1 MAKHLAQAVIAG
13 VQVVGRAFAK
23 AVRQEIA
30 ASQAAAARHGGGTQG
45 AAAAAADARGGMTL
59 EEARQ
64 VLAVEEG
71 AAKELVVQ
79 RYEKLF
85 FDTDKK
91 NGGNLYLQSKV
102 FRAKERLDED
112 LEQRARRLQ
121 HPPPPSPEAHWCQG
135 SII

>member
-71 AAKELVVQ
+71 ASEELVKQ

-121 HPPPPSPEAHWCQG
+121 HPPPPSPEAH
-135 SII
+135 

>member
-121 HPPPPSPEAHWCQG
+121 HPPPPSPEAH
-135 SII
+135 